1 MPLRDFACKSC
12 GAQQERFFWA
22 SSNVPACKCGGELD
36 MLPLGASGAFIKT
49 SVFPYECPHVDG
61 TGKPVMI
68 ESLGHLRRIEKQ
80 YGVVFSAFSQ
90 NRNNPDAIRDLPRHK
105 VGGREY

>member
-1 MPLRDFACKSC
+1 
-12 GAQQERFFWA
+12 
-22 SSNVPACKCGGELD
+22 
-36 MLPLGASGAFIKT
+36 MLPLGASKSFTKT
-49 SVFPYECPHVDG
+49 SVFPYECTHVDG
-61 TGKPVMI
+61 TGKPVVI
-68 ESLGHLRRIEKQ
+68 ESLGHLRKIEKQ